1 MRHNTII
8 STEALHFGLWNF
20 ALFENTLDRSNCCG
34 LVFSKGLLSVHLWPF
49 FPDLDRNFTI
59 SHSQK
64 CENSQLAKLPQNVKN
79 VSNCCGPVFEKK
91 KKKKKNAW
99 MAQMSNLIEVWTQ
112 SWASLVLGIFFEICW
127 FIVFKIFPE
136 KGQVRFF
143 P

>member
-8 STEALHFGLWNF
+8 STKALHFGLWNF

-49 FPDLDRNFTI
+49 FPDLDQNFTI

-91 KKKKKNAW
+91 KKKKECVNG
-99 MAQMSNLIEVWTQ
+99 SNEQ
-112 SWASLVLGIFFEICW
+112 FDRSLDPVLGVSSSRYFLW
-127 FIVFKIFPE
+127 NLLVHS
-136 KGQVRFF
+136 V
-143 P
+143 